1 MLILIPAISYDLF
14 PNPTKLIVTEFSFV
28 LVLKQEEKKKNKW
41 DKID

>member
-1 MLILIPAISYDLF
+1 MLILIPAISYGLF

-28 LVLKQEEKKKNKW
+28 LAFKTGRKKHKW